1 MDQSTVRLEPDQ
13 QGRGLG
19 WGLDLFNK
27 LNELKFGYILY

>member
-13 QGRGLG
+13 HWKWLE

-27 LNELKFGYILY
+27 LNEVEFGYILY